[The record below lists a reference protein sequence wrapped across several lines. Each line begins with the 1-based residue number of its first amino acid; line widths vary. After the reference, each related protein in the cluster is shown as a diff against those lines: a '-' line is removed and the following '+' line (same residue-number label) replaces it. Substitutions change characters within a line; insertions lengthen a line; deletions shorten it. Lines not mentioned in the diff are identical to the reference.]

1 MNTNNLAVVTGSSRG
16 IGRSIAEKLLS
27 DNYTVIVTSTNSTS
41 IKLFDDLTS
50 KYQDRCFPFV
60 LDISNLESIDNF
72 FSSIKEFLP
81 KISVLV
87 NNAGITNDNLF
98 IRMSEDEWFNVI
110 NTNLNGTFRIT
121 KPVIRSMLRNRFGR
135 VVNISSIISSIGNP
149 GQTNYSASKAAI
161 DGFTRSLAS
170 EVASRNIT
178 VNSVAPGFIMSDM
191 TESLNDDVKEKLL
204 KSIPLGRM
212 GKTSDVSDL
221 VSFIISD
228 AANYITGQTIHVNG
242 GLFMS

>member
-1 MNTNNLAVVTGSSRG
+1 M
-16 IGRSIAEKLLS
+16 
-27 DNYTVIVTSTNSTS
+27 
-41 IKLFDDLTS
+41 
-50 KYQDRCFPFV
+50 FPFV

-121 KPVIRSMLRNRFGR
+121 KPIIRSMLRNRFGR

>member
-1 MNTNNLAVVTGSSRG
+1 
-16 IGRSIAEKLLS
+16 
-27 DNYTVIVTSTNSTS
+27 
-41 IKLFDDLTS
+41 
-50 KYQDRCFPFV
+50 
-60 LDISNLESIDNF
+60 
-72 FSSIKEFLP
+72 
-81 KISVLV
+81 
-87 NNAGITNDNLF
+87 
-98 IRMSEDEWFNVI
+98 
-110 NTNLNGTFRIT
+110 
-121 KPVIRSMLRNRFGR
+121 LRNRFGR

-178 VNSVAPGFIMSDM
+178 VNSVAPGFILSDM

-204 KSIPLGRM
+204 ESIPLGRM